1 MQSYRGRSTV
11 FMNKHSGLRIL
22 NLVEMKTPI
31 SNFNFQVNIQLRSP
45 TPAMQEDKR
54 TVHQSK
60 IVARKQSMSLL
71 SSALL

>member
-1 MQSYRGRSTV
+1 
-11 FMNKHSGLRIL
+11 MNKNSGLRIL

-31 SNFNFQVNIQLRSP
+31 SNFNFQVNVQLRSP

-54 TVHQSK
+54 RVHQSK
-60 IVARKQSMSLL
+60 VVAKKQSMSLF